1 MTTPDS
7 ALSST
12 GTPDFRLERE
22 ASGRL
27 AFIAADGRR
36 EVGVVPVRAFP
47 IAAPDEGVSLVG
59 TDGHEL
65 GWIEDLRQLPAAM
78 RALLQEEL
86 ALRDFMPVIS
96 RIVQVSTFSTPSI
109 WTVETDRGAT
119 SFILKGEEDIRRLP
133 GAALL
138 IAGGEG
144 VQYSVPDMTQ
154 LDRGSRKLLG
164 RFL

>member
-1 MTTPDS
+1 MT
-7 ALSST
+7 SST
-12 GTPDFRLERE
+12 HAAPVASASFSLARQ
-22 ASGRL
+22 ASGHL
-27 AFIAADGRR
+27 LLTDAEGQQHA
-36 EVGVVPVRAFP
+36 GVVPVRAFP

-59 TDGHEL
+59 ADGHEL
-65 GWIEDLRQLPAAM
+65 GWIGDLRQLPAAM
-78 RALLQEEL
+78 RELLQEEL
-86 ALRDFMPVIS
+86 ALRDFMPVVT
-96 RIVQVSTFSTPSI
+96 RIVKVSTFSTPSV
-109 WTVETDRGAT
+109 WSVETDRGAT

-133 GAALL
+133 GAGLL